1 MAGTNASPLTMASA
15 GMSSVGS
22 RLPAYC
28 SSMGRVLLAS
38 LGEKERRALLD
49 ALPREKLTPR
59 TITSMS
65 ELLAAVEKAREDG
78 HAAIDQ
84 ELEVGLRSIAVPV
97 MDAGGRVVA
106 AINVGAQAERV
117 SIDEMRERFL
127 PLLRRARDDLQR
139 LLV

>member
-1 MAGTNASPLTMASA
+1 
-15 GMSSVGS
+15 MSIGLSVGS

-59 TITSMS
+59 TLTSMG

-84 ELEVGLRSIAVPV
+84 ELELGLRSIAVPV